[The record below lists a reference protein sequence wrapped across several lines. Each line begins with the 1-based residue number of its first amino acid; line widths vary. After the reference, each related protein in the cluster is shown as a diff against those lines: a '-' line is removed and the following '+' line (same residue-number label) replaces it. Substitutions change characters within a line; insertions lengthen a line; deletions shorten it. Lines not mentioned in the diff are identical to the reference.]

1 MRTANLC
8 ATALFVGLLLPFGS
22 AFGQH
27 NLKRTITVDPTL
39 GAADHQTIQAAINDP
54 KIGFDPGVRYTVL
67 IFAGTYTENVTLGGL
82 KENVDLV
89 GIDREAVIIKPS
101 SGNGILITSGTETSR
116 NNRIANLTIITTTG
130 HGIEI
135 VKGGTPAPK
144 DITIEGVTIQANG
157 FANGLPEDGIYASEV
172 QNLRIADVDI
182 TTHYGHGIQLAMP
195 EEGKAPKDIAIQLA
209 TIKVGGSAKNAIW
222 GPYAQDVRIV
232 GSYFELIDGEPFA
245 PGRNWVVAST
255 FTRIGRESPTIE
267 VSLSSET
274 APRSPA
280 KSTLADG

>member
-39 GAADHQTIQAAINDP
+39 GAADHQTIQLGINDVR
-54 KIGFDPGVRYTVL
+54 IGNDPTVRFTVL

-89 GIDREAVIIKPS
+89 GIDRESVIINS
-101 SGNGILITSGTETSR
+101 TSAGSGIKITSGAETSR
-116 NNRIANLTIITTTG
+116 NNRIANLTIITTNG

-135 VKGGTPAPK
+135 VKGGTPVPK
-144 DITIEGVTIQANG
+144 DITIEGVTIHADGTGN
-157 FANGLPEDGIYASEV
+157 DGIRASEV
-172 QNLRIADVDI
+172 EKLRIANVDI
-182 TTHYGHGIQLAMP
+182 TTQYGHGIQLVMP
-195 EEGKAPKDIAIQLA
+195 EEGQIPRDIVIQLA
-209 TIKVGGSAKNAIW
+209 TIKIGGPGKNAIK
-222 GPYAQDVRIV
+222 GPCARDVRII
-232 GSYFELIDGEPFA
+232 GSYFELIDGEPLT

-255 FTRIGRESPTIE
+255 FTRIGPESPTIE
-267 VSLSSET
+267 VNLSSQA